1 MAKWGEAKLTEEEKK
16 AKEEE
21 KQRIQ
26 AEQERQRFNRQINYL
41 VMRKMWQTIRHRA
54 KKGSHGQTIYDVF
67 HLSRERYTRII
78 RGQNI
83 RLSENE
89 LRRLVA
95 ETGVRKEIFEGKDH
109 FRFEAIT
116 EKDWQRLFHLRNM
129 DDIEE
134 RVKGEKGEDEGK
146 KRIKSE
152 RKKRL
157 EDIRNYEK
165 NLYEQMKQ
173 SDIDLLKNPDLY
185 YFAVYL
191 KSGKPA
197 TNTDMET
204 DLREKVQLLNSVSLI
219 QLERCGLTVLQEYFQ
234 VLEKQIDITGTLLR
248 YMKLKQQEK

>member
-1 MAKWGEAKLTEEEKK
+1 MG
-16 AKEEE
+16 
-21 KQRIQ
+21 
-26 AEQERQRFNRQINYL
+26 
-41 VMRKMWQTIRHRA
+41 
-54 KKGSHGQTIYDVF
+54 
-67 HLSRERYTRII
+67 
-78 RGQNI
+78 
-83 RLSENE
+83 
-89 LRRLVA
+89 
-95 ETGVRKEIFEGKDH
+95 
-109 FRFEAIT
+109 
-116 EKDWQRLFHLRNM
+116 
-129 DDIEE
+129 DIVE
-134 RVKGEKGEDEGK
+134 RVKGEKGEDERK

-204 DLREKVQLLNSVSLI
+204 DLREKVQLLNSVSLT
-219 QLERCGLTVLQEYFQ
+219 QLERCGSTVLQEYFQ